1 MYMHYYNLRKKYF
14 NDISN
19 RSDFVSSSL
28 KLMFDSFKKLWN
40 SIIVSNNKERTA
52 TYNNDG
58 SFATS
63 EDVLYE
69 EYRDEL
75 SDFATI
81 RD

>member
-1 MYMHYYNLRKKYF
+1 MHYYNLRKKYF

-19 RSDFVSSSL
+19 RSDVVSSSL
-28 KLMFDSFKKLWN
+28 KLIFNSFKKLWN
-40 SIIVSNNKERTA
+40 SIIVSNNKEHTT
-52 TYNNDG
+52 TYNSDA

-63 EDVLYE
+63 GDVMYE